1 MRKRVLLIS
10 LATAILLLVPAVVF
24 ALKPHQTAVQAP
36 QTVVAN
42 KLNADTLF
50 TLVNA
55 ERAKNGLQ
63 PLIRDARLDET
74 AQERADDMINRNYFS
89 HYDPVT
95 GGNLV
100 QIIPT
105 NPQCISASENIIK
118 VDEYGEKNA
127 DALRWW
133 LNSKSHREAIL
144 RADYT
149 LTGVAVNGNIGV
161 QHFCVSK

>member
-63 PLIRDARLDET
+63 PLIRDARLDES
-74 AQERADDMINRNYFS
+74 AQKQADDMTANNYFDHVNPS
-89 HYDPVT
+89 T
-95 GGNLV
+95 GKHGYEY
-100 QIIPT
+100 IPYEM
-105 NPQCISASENIIK
+105 CSYRSENLIM
-118 VDEYGEKNA
+118 VDGYGDDNE
-127 DALRWW
+127 DAITWW
-133 LNSKSHREAIL
+133 MNSKAHREAIL
-144 RADYT
+144 NSQYT
-149 LTGVAVNGNIGV
+149 LTGVSVNGYYGV
-161 QHFCVSK
+161 QHFCISK